1 MTMPDVLVSLTK
13 LIAWGAIFFVGAVVG
28 VSLER
33 YFRPRPRYKARPHP
47 MIFKPQYPT
56 WTFSDDSVMGDSDDD
71 AERRRTDPEV
81 RLTIKGEYTYESP
94 GPGDIIQRDNMQ
106 RYVVLRRSA
115 ASYGYQ
121 GHQYTL
127 LLHEKSMEHL

>member
-1 MTMPDVLVSLTK
+1 MTMPDVLISLTK
-13 LIAWGAIFFVGAVVG
+13 LIAWGALFFIGAVVG

-56 WTFSDDSVMGDSDDD
+56 WTFSDASVMGDNDEDN
-71 AERRRTDPEV
+71 ERRRTDPV
-81 RLTIKGEYTYESP
+81 TVTIKGEYTYESP
-94 GPGDIIQRDNMQ
+94 GPGDIIHRDNIH

-115 ASYGYQ
+115 ASYGYL
-121 GHQYTL
+121 GHQYSL
-127 LLHEKSMEHL
+127 LLSEKSMEHP